1 MLPAIQLFD
10 LLGDHTLRTVA
21 LGAGLVGLAAG
32 VAGVFAVLRRQSLLG
47 DVVSHSA
54 LPGIALAFLLT
65 HNRNPLV
72 LLIGAVIAGWLG
84 TVISQQITRNSRIKQ
99 DAALGIVL
107 SVMFG
112 LGMLL
117 LVVIQ
122 QNPLAGQAG
131 LEKYLFGSA
140 ATLLRQDIIVSA
152 AVGVICLGAIALF
165 WKEFK
170 LTAFDPTFAQSTGIP
185 LRVVETVLASV
196 TVLAICIGLQTVG
209 VVLMSALL
217 VAPAAAARQWTN
229 RLETMALAAGVF
241 GALSGMAGAVISS
254 QAANLPAGPVV
265 IVVLTCLVTLS
276 IFFAPARGIF
286 WEWLRHTA
294 QHRLVEESAVLAGM
308 LKLADEDPDPFRPH
322 DVSALDAVGLHSAE
336 KTMALLESKGWV
348 KHSGSLW
355 AFTEDGVNQARLQVG
370 GGEAT
375 Q

>member
-1 MLPAIQLFD
+1 MAMLAELLELFS
-10 LLGDHTLRTVA
+10 DHTLRTVA

-65 HNRNPLV
+65 HNRNPIV
-72 LLIGAVIAGWLG
+72 LLIGAVIAGWIG
-84 TVISQQITRNSRIKQ
+84 TVISQQITRQSRIKQ

-117 LVVIQ
+117 LVIIQ
-122 QNPLAGQAG
+122 KNPLAGQAG

-140 ATLLRQDIIVSA
+140 ATLLRQDILVSA
-152 AVGVICLGAIALF
+152 AVGLVCIGTIALL

-170 LTAFDPTFAQSTGIP
+170 LLAFDPTFAQATGIP
-185 LRVVETVLASV
+185 LRLVETVLASI

-229 RLETMALAAGVF
+229 RLETMALAAGAF
-241 GALSGMAGAVISS
+241 GALSGIAGAVISS
-254 QAANLPAGPVV
+254 QAANLPAGPMV
-265 IVVLTCLVTLS
+265 IVVLTCLVALS
-276 IFFAPARGIF
+276 ILFAPARGIV
-286 WEWLRHTA
+286 WEWVRHTR
-294 QHRLVEESAVLAGM
+294 QHKKVEEYAVLAGM
-308 LKLADEDPDPFRPH
+308 LKLVDEDPDPFRPH
-322 DVSALDAVGLHSAE
+322 DVSALDAVGLHSAQ

-348 KHSGSLW
+348 KHSGNLW
-355 AFTEDGVNQARLQVG
+355 AFTESGVTQAKLLA
-370 GGEAT
+370 GGETAL
-375 Q
+375 

>member
-1 MLPAIQLFD
+1 MAMLAGLLELFS
-10 LLGDHTLRTVA
+10 DHTLRTVA

-65 HNRNPLV
+65 HNRNPIV
-72 LLIGAVIAGWLG
+72 LLVGAVIAGWIG
-84 TVISQQITRNSRIKQ
+84 TVISQQITRQSRIKQ

-117 LVVIQ
+117 LVIIQ
-122 QNPLAGQAG
+122 KNPLAGQAG

-140 ATLLRQDIIVSA
+140 ATLLRQDILVSA
-152 AVGVICLGAIALF
+152 AVGLVCIGTIMLL

-170 LTAFDPTFAQSTGIP
+170 LLAFDPTFAQATGIP
-185 LRVVETVLASV
+185 LRLVETVLASI

-229 RLETMALAAGVF
+229 RLETMALAAGAF
-241 GALSGMAGAVISS
+241 GALSGIAGAVISS

-265 IVVLTCLVTLS
+265 IVVLTCLVALS
-276 IFFAPARGIF
+276 ILFAPARGIV
-286 WEWLRHTA
+286 WEWVRHTK
-294 QHRLVEESAVLAGM
+294 QHKKVEEYAVLAGM
-308 LKLADEDPDPFRPH
+308 LKLVDEDPDPFRPH
-322 DVSALDAVGLHSAE
+322 DVSALDAVGLHSAQ

-348 KHSGSLW
+348 KHSGNLW
-355 AFTEDGVNQARLQVG
+355 AFTEAGVTQARLLA
-370 GGEAT
+370 GGETAL
-375 Q
+375 